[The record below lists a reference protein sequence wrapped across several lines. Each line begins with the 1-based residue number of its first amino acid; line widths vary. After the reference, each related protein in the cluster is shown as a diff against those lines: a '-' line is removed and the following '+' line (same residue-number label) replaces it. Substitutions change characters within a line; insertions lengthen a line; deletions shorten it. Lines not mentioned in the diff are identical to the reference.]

1 MVGQKLLAIAK
12 LEEYVS
18 KCVSN
23 PANSLINLTLETGN
37 YQQDINHPQY
47 LQQLC
52 IVLYNKNQMHLV
64 QKQNVANQSQSIKE
78 IALYQKKVKWLVSHL
93 KFYLLGM
100 FRYKLHNH
108 LYFQL
113 LSLHVLKYHNK
124 ISLKQ
129 LLLLL
134 EESQQM
140 L

>member
-12 LEEYVS
+12 SEEYVS

-23 PANSLINLTLETGN
+23 PVSLLINLTLETGN

-52 IVLYNKNQMHLV
+52 IVLYNKNQMHPV

-78 IALYQKKVKWLVSHL
+78 IALYQKKAKWLVLHL
-93 KFYLLGM
+93 KFYLQGM
-100 FRYKLHNH
+100 FQYKLHNH

-124 ISLKQ
+124 ISLKL